1 MTKPGRPAL
10 PNIEPGT
17 KECRRCHAVKDIG
30 EFHRDKSSRD
40 GRVPYCRPCSS
51 KIRAASRQR
60 GSLKGTFRR
69 GYFPRLGTSPREA
82 DNTRKIIEQELET
95 FRAAGWPEKYI
106 RKMYPKKF
114 LDKVGVRL

>member
-1 MTKPGRPAL
+1 MSKTGRPAL

-30 EFHRDKSSRD
+30 EFHRDKNSRD
-40 GRVPYCRPCSS
+40 GHLLYCKPCRS
-51 KIRAASRQR
+51 KMKAASRQR
-60 GSLKGTFRR
+60 GSLEGTFAR
-69 GYFPRLGTSPREA
+69 GYFPRLGASPKEA
-82 DNTRKIIEQELET
+82 DNTRKIIEQEFEM

-114 LDKVGVRL
+114 LDKIGARF